1 MCFRVHTT
9 LERFS
14 LSLSLSVSEAMEV
27 CTSSTSS
34 PQARPMEVCVCALR
48 FRSLLVRLASH
59 SLSYIRTYFHRVY
72 VDSIYPLSKESSVC
86 VCVCVDLCLSLSFS
100 LKWRCV
106 CTLTLALAHP
116 LLSHFLFPFFS
127 PIPLSLSLSLYVVL
141 PHVSYPT
148 FYLFLS
154 SYFHL
159 RPQNREST
167 VSRPICEVKHGID

>member
-1 MCFRVHTT
+1 MLSSAYHTRALLSLCERGNGGVYLQHTIAPGTANGGVCVRTPVPLSSRT
-9 LERFS
+9 LGFGFS
-14 LSLSLSVSEAMEV
+14 LSYV
-27 CTSSTSS
+27 
-34 PQARPMEVCVCALR
+34 
-48 FRSLLVRLASH
+48 
-59 SLSYIRTYFHRVY
+59 RTYFHRVY

-86 VCVCVDLCLSLSFS
+86 VCVCVDLCLPLS

-116 LLSHFLFPFFS
+116 LLSLSHSLFPFF
-127 PIPLSLSLSLYVVL
+127 PYTPLSLSLCRTTTCLL
-141 PHVSYPT
+141 PY

>member
-1 MCFRVHTT
+1 
-9 LERFS
+9 
-14 LSLSLSVSEAMEV
+14 MEV
-27 CTSSTSS
+27 CTSNTPS
-34 PQARPMEVCVCALR
+34 PQVQPMEVCVCALR
-48 FRSLLVRLASH
+48 FRSLLVRLALD
-59 SLSYIRTYFHRVY
+59 SLLHTLLTFIECMLIQSIRCQKNR
-72 VDSIYPLSKESSVC
+72 PC
-86 VCVCVDLCLSLSFS
+86 VCVCVWIYVSLSLSFS

-116 LLSHFLFPFFS
+116 LLSLSHSLFPFF
-127 PIPLSLSLSLYVVL
+127 PIPLSLSLCRTTTCLL
-141 PHVSYPT
+141 PY

>member
-1 MCFRVHTT
+1 MYLQHTIAPGT
-9 LERFS
+9 
-14 LSLSLSVSEAMEV
+14 ANGG
-27 CTSSTSS
+27 
-34 PQARPMEVCVCALR
+34 VCV
-48 FRSLLVRLASH
+48 
-59 SLSYIRTYFHRVY
+59 RTPV
-72 VDSIYPLSKESSVC
+72 PLSSRTLGFGFSPTYVLTFIECMLIQSIRCQKNRPC
-86 VCVCVDLCLSLSFS
+86 VCVCVDLCLPLS

-116 LLSHFLFPFFS
+116 LLSHSLFPFFS
-127 PIPLSLSLSLYVVL
+127 LYPSLCRTTTCLL
-141 PHVSYPT
+141 PY

>member
-14 LSLSLSVSEAMEV
+14 LSVSEAMEV
-27 CTSSTSS
+27 CTSNTPS
-34 PQARPMEVCVCALR
+34 PQVQPMEVCVCA
-48 FRSLLVRLASH
+48 H
-59 SLSYIRTYFHRVY
+59 SGSALFSYAWLWILSYIRTYFHRVY

-116 LLSHFLFPFFS
+116 LLSHSLFPFF
-127 PIPLSLSLSLYVVL
+127 PYTPLSLSLCRTTTCLL
-141 PHVSYPT
+141 PY

>member
-14 LSLSLSVSEAMEV
+14 LSLSVSEAMEV
-27 CTSSTSS
+27 CTSNTPS
-34 PQARPMEVCVCALR
+34 PQAQPMEVCVCALR

-86 VCVCVDLCLSLSFS
+86 VCGSMSLSLS

-106 CTLTLALAHP
+106 CTLALALALAHP
-116 LLSHFLFPFFS
+116 LLSHSLFPF
-127 PIPLSLSLSLYVVL
+127 SLY
-141 PHVSYPT
+141 PP
-148 FYLFLS
+148 LFLS
-154 SYFHL
+154 MSYYHISPTL
-159 RPQNREST
+159 LLL
-167 VSRPICEVKHGID
+167 VSLILFPSAATEP

>member
-1 MCFRVHTT
+1 MYLQHTIAPGT
-9 LERFS
+9 
-14 LSLSLSVSEAMEV
+14 ANGG
-27 CTSSTSS
+27 
-34 PQARPMEVCVCALR
+34 VCV
-48 FRSLLVRLASH
+48 
-59 SLSYIRTYFHRVY
+59 RTPV
-72 VDSIYPLSKESSVC
+72 PLSSRTLGFGFSPTYVLTFIECMLIQSIRCQKNRPNRPC
-86 VCVCVDLCLSLSFS
+86 VCVCVWIYVSLSLSFS

-116 LLSHFLFPFFS
+116 LLSHSLFPF
-127 PIPLSLSLSLYVVL
+127 LSLYPSLCRTTTCLL
-141 PHVSYPT
+141 PY

>member
-1 MCFRVHTT
+1 MYLQHTIAPGT
-9 LERFS
+9 
-14 LSLSLSVSEAMEV
+14 ANGG
-27 CTSSTSS
+27 
-34 PQARPMEVCVCALR
+34 VCVRALR
-48 FRSLLVRLASH
+48 FRSLLVRLALD
-59 SLSYIRTYFHRVY
+59 SLLHTLLTFIECMLIQSIRCQKNR
-72 VDSIYPLSKESSVC
+72 PCVC
-86 VCVCVDLCLSLSFS
+86 VCVCGSMSLSLSFS

-116 LLSHFLFPFFS
+116 LLSHFLFPFFP
-127 PIPLSLSLSLYVVL
+127 PIPLSLSLSLSLCRTTTCLL
-141 PHVSYPT
+141 PY